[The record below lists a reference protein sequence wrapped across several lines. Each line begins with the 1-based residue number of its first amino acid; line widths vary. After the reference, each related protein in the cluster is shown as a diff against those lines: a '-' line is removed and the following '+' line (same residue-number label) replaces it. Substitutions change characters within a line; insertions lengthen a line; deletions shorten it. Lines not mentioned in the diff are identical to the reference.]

1 MPQALIRH
9 LRLFCASPNVP
20 PVRQQDGVLAVA
32 GVLER
37 AGLARLL
44 LVDMERWGRNPGASV
59 TNAVDQLAP
68 AAHRYLIGGF
78 GIALSD
84 TLIVEWDGS
93 GAFDLLCG
101 FGDGSGTSHRPLCGA
116 DRGARP
122 RSREAF
128 VAATGAMGR
137 AMLQRPRRW
146 ARASG
151 RGSRDEPARSV
162 RDVRALVEARRL
174 HPAGGRRMRLAR
186 RARRTATVR
195 RAGNAAA
202 RARAAR
208 SPGPVLPR
216 ASGGQCG

>member
-1 MPQALIRH
+1 MSQALIRH

-78 GIALSD
+78 GIALAD
-84 TLIVEWDGS
+84 TQIVEVDGS
-93 GAFDLLCG
+93 GAFDLVCGLGDG
-101 FGDGSGTSHRPLCGA
+101 FGMSHRPLYGA
-116 DRGARP
+116 ERGART

-128 VAATGAMGR
+128 IAATGAMGR
-137 AMLQRPRRW
+137 AMLQRAEAVGKGEW
-146 ARASG
+146 AG
-151 RGSRDEPARSV
+151 
-162 RDVRALVEARRL
+162 VE
-174 HPAGGRRMRLAR
+174 G
-186 RARRTATVR
+186 
-195 RAGNAAA
+195 
-202 RARAAR
+202 
-208 SPGPVLPR
+208 
-216 ASGGQCG
+216 

>member
-9 LRLFCASPNVP
+9 LRLFCASPNLP

>member
-1 MPQALIRH
+1 MSQALIRH

-78 GIALSD
+78 GIALAD
-84 TLIVEWDGS
+84 TQIVELDGS
-93 GAFDLLCG
+93 GAFDLVCG
-101 FGDGSGTSHRPLCGA
+101 LGDGCGLSHRPLCGA
-116 DRGARP
+116 DRGVRH

-128 VAATGAMGR
+128 IAATGAMGHS
-137 AMLQRPRRW
+137 MLQRAEAVGKGEW
-146 ARASG
+146 AG
-151 RGSRDEPARSV
+151 
-162 RDVRALVEARRL
+162 VE
-174 HPAGGRRMRLAR
+174 G
-186 RARRTATVR
+186 
-195 RAGNAAA
+195 
-202 RARAAR
+202 
-208 SPGPVLPR
+208 
-216 ASGGQCG
+216 

>member
-1 MPQALIRH
+1 MSQALIRH

-78 GIALSD
+78 GIALAD
-84 TLIVEWDGS
+84 TQIVELDGS
-93 GAFDLLCG
+93 GAFDLVCG
-101 FGDGSGTSHRPLCGA
+101 FGDGSGTSHRPLCRA

-128 VAATGAMGR
+128 VAATGTMGR
-137 AMLQRPRRW
+137 AMLQRADAVGKGEW
-146 ARASG
+146 AG
-151 RGSRDEPARSV
+151 
-162 RDVRALVEARRL
+162 VE
-174 HPAGGRRMRLAR
+174 G
-186 RARRTATVR
+186 
-195 RAGNAAA
+195 
-202 RARAAR
+202 
-208 SPGPVLPR
+208 
-216 ASGGQCG
+216 

>member
-1 MPQALIRH
+1 MSQALIRH
-9 LRLFCASPNVP
+9 LRLFCASPKVP

-44 LVDMERWGRNPGASV
+44 LVDMERRGRNPGASV

-78 GIALSD
+78 GNALSD

-93 GAFDLLCG
+93 GAFDVVCDTVMG
-101 FGDGSGTSHRPLCGA
+101 GA
-116 DRGARP
+116 GLIDRCTARNAVRGLAVVK
-122 RSREAF
+122 RS
-128 VAATGAMGR
+128 
-137 AMLQRPRRW
+137 LQRPARWGARCFNGPRRW
-146 ARASG
+146 VRASG

-162 RDVRALVEARRL
+162 RDVRALVAARWL

>member
-9 LRLFCASPNVP
+9 LRLFCASPNVA

>member
-9 LRLFCASPNVP
+9 LRLFCASPNVV
-20 PVRQQDGVLAVA
+20 PVRQKDGVLAVA

-59 TNAVDQLAP
+59 TNAIDRLVP

-78 GIALSD
+78 GIALAD

-93 GAFDLLCG
+93 GAFDLVCDLG
-101 FGDGSGTSHRPLCGA
+101 GMSHRPLHGSE
-116 DRGARP
+116 RGARP

-137 AMLQRPRRW
+137 AMLQRAEAVGKGEW
-146 ARASG
+146 VG
-151 RGSRDEPARSV
+151 
-162 RDVRALVEARRL
+162 VE
-174 HPAGGRRMRLAR
+174 G
-186 RARRTATVR
+186 
-195 RAGNAAA
+195 
-202 RARAAR
+202 
-208 SPGPVLPR
+208 
-216 ASGGQCG
+216 

>member
-1 MPQALIRH
+1 MSQALIRH
-9 LRLFCASPNVP
+9 LRLFCASPNLP

-162 RDVRALVEARRL
+162 RDVRALVAARWL

>member
-1 MPQALIRH
+1 MSQALIRH
-9 LRLFCASPNVP
+9 LRLFCASPNVL

-93 GAFDLLCG
+93 GAFDVVCDL
-101 FGDGSGTSHRPLCGA
+101 GDGRGVSHRPLYGVE
-116 DRGARP
+116 RGVRP

-128 VAATGAMGR
+128 IAATGGMGR
-137 AMLQRPRRW
+137 AMLQR
-146 ARASG
+146 AEAVG
-151 RGSRDEPARSV
+151 RGEWAG
-162 RDVRALVEARRL
+162 VE
-174 HPAGGRRMRLAR
+174 G
-186 RARRTATVR
+186 
-195 RAGNAAA
+195 
-202 RARAAR
+202 
-208 SPGPVLPR
+208 
-216 ASGGQCG
+216 